1 MSRHSYQ
8 PGMRRGIGR
17 FAFSLL
23 SGLLLASQLVFPS
36 VTFATSTRT
45 ASTADPPQS
54 LAQSEVAV
62 VRLVFSYTPTS
73 ASNGPTAGNPVL
85 CTSLG
90 VLVKSFPASTLTNS
104 NSWVLTD
111 GSLLNTTPSP
121 CAPAGSSS
129 RGKTTTAYALSS
141 INVYAN
147 NAYTGNT
154 SANALLGT
162 YTAQPINGF
171 VCFATP
177 CTNGVF
183 LFPFHTD
190 QLQPILLDKW
200 LP

>member
-8 PGMRRGIGR
+8 PGVRRGIGR

-23 SGLLLASQLVFPS
+23 SGLLLASQRVFPS

-45 ASTADPPQS
+45 ASTADPPQA

-62 VRLVFSYTPTS
+62 VRLLFSYTPTP

-129 RGKTTTAYALSS
+129 RGKTTTTYALSS
-141 INVYAN
+141 ITVYAN
-147 NAYTGNT
+147 TAYTGT
-154 SANALLGT
+154 PSTHTLLGT
-162 YTAQPINGF
+162 YTAAPNTGF
-171 VCFATP
+171 LCSVTSCPPGA
-177 CTNGVF
+177 F
-183 LFPFHTD
+183 LFYSST
-190 QLQPILLDKW
+190 
-200 LP
+200 